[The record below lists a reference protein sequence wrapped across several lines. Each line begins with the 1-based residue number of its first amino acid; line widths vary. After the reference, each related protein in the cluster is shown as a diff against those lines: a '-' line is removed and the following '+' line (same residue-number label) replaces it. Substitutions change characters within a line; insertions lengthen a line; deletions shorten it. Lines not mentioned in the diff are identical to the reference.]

1 LQGQRVNDS
10 VQARFG
16 KPKHARPTLPA
27 QFFFSFLICLVML
40 GKIILESLKNEV
52 SKKLLIYSLNILNK
66 FTVNYYLFYSYDF
79 IKKT

>member
-1 LQGQRVNDS
+1 
-10 VQARFG
+10 
-16 KPKHARPTLPA
+16 
-27 QFFFSFLICLVML
+27 ML

-66 FTVNYYLFYSYDF
+66 FTVNYYFFYSYDF